1 MTTTADSGVRQRTRR
16 AILEAAAATWAR
28 DFSASLGDIA
38 DRAEVSRSTLHRYF
52 PERRALVDALL
63 IESQARLEEAW
74 NAAVAVSSTPIETV
88 ENIMGAIVDLADHI
102 LFLFSDPARF
112 EGNPH
117 WRADED
123 EDMATLIRAAQDDG
137 ELDVDIAPQFVMG
150 VMYSLIYVTAESV
163 ASGTLPRHKAAET
176 AVRIFRH
183 GLAPRGS

>member
-1 MTTTADSGVRQRTRR
+1 MTATTDSGVRQRTRR
-16 AILEAAAATWAR
+16 AILEAAASLWAR

-52 PERRALVDALL
+52 PERQMLVDGLL
-63 IESQARLEEAW
+63 LDSQTRLEAAW
-74 NAAVAVSSTPIETV
+74 NAAVAVSGTAMEMI
-88 ENIMGAIVDLADHI
+88 ENIMSAIVDLADRI

-117 WRADED
+117 WRSDED
-123 EDMATLIRAAQDDG
+123 EDMTRLIRAAQDDG
-137 ELDVDIAPQFVMG
+137 ELDPDIAPSFVTG

-163 ASGTLPRHKAAET
+163 ASGALPRHKAAET

-183 GLAPRGS
+183 GLSPRG